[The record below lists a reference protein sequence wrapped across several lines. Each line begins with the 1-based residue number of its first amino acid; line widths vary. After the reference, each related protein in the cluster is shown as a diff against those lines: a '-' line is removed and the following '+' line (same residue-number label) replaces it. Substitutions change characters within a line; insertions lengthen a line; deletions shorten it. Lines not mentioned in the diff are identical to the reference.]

1 MSCDIFLRIG
11 AFDPGGIRFFAQFNF
26 FWQLLAFAVEIVKQK
41 LSFPTKIHI
50 HVDFAEKTSSFDSS
64 EFLLHV
70 ALVSYLDPLRPGAS
84 GTIWLLRSACSL
96 TNLIF
101 PGGYSIHVMLFCHL
115 LLVTCVREHCQRD
128 TVYFCVQHCAEIS
141 GFGLSGQNGLWC
153 SFSLFTVHCKFN

>member
-1 MSCDIFLRIG
+1 M
-11 AFDPGGIRFFAQFNF
+11 
-26 FWQLLAFAVEIVKQK
+26 LLAMFFYVSQLWRFGWRSHMAKRTDLDFLPILSLSGKWAVG
-41 LSFPTKIHI
+41 SC
-50 HVDFAEKTSSFDSS
+50 
-64 EFLLHV
+64 LLGERPSRSCHLT
-70 ALVSYLDPLRPGAS
+70 AGRPCLDPLGPGAS

-101 PGGYSIHVMLFCHL
+101 PDGYSIHVMLFCHL
-115 LLVTCVREHCQRD
+115 LLVTCAREHFQRD